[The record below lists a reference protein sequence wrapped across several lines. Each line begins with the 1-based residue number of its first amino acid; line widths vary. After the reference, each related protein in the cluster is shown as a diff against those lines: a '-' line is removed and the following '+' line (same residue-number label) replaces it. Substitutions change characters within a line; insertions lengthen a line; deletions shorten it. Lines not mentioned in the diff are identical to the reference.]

1 MLKHGH
7 MKPVLPVR
15 VVVLGASGF
24 VGAATLPRLEARGV
38 TVLGLPR
45 TVLDLTRPDAGP
57 MLADILRPNDA
68 LLFVSAK
75 APVRS
80 EEMLI
85 DNLCMA
91 AAVCKAIRQTPVRHM
106 VYVSSDAVYADSDAP
121 LTEYSCAQPASLHG
135 VMHLSREIM
144 LAQAFSGPF
153 CLLRPTLIYGVED
166 PHNSY
171 GPNRFMRLAAAGS
184 PIELF
189 GDGEEL
195 RDHIWIEDVAEVI
208 TRILL
213 HESRGV
219 VNVASGEAISFS
231 QLAHIVGS
239 LFPGA
244 AVTRRPRVG
253 VMPHN
258 GYRPFDTR
266 VLRLAFPDLIPN
278 SVRETLPRLRNLF
291 RADLK

>member
-24 VGAATLPRLEARGV
+24 VAAATLRRLEARGV

-57 MLADILRPNDA
+57 KLAHILRPNDA

-80 EEMLI
+80 EAMLI
-85 DNLCMA
+85 DNLRMA
-91 AAVCKAIRQTPVRHM
+91 AAVCEAIRQTPVKHM

-135 VMHLSREIM
+135 VMHLAREVM
-144 LAQAFSGPF
+144 LAEAFSGPLCF
-153 CLLRPTLIYGVED
+153 LRPTLIYGAGD
-166 PHNSY
+166 PHNGY
-171 GPNRFMRLAAAGS
+171 GPNRFMRLAAAGLS
-184 PIELF
+184 IELF
-189 GDGEEL
+189 GDGDER
-195 RDHIWIEDVAEVI
+195 RDHIWIEDVAEVA

-219 VNVASGEAISFS
+219 VNVATGEVISFS
-231 QLAHIVGS
+231 QIAHTVCN
-239 LFPGA
+239 LFPGV

-266 VLRLAFPDLIPN
+266 VLRLAFPDLIPT
-278 SVRETLPRLRNLF
+278 SVRETLPRLHVSF
-291 RADLK
+291 EADRY